1 MLFIIYD
8 TVSFNGRCADNA
20 DKHVY
25 DYVYKSGELIAEQFR
40 TSKITT

>member
-1 MLFIIYD
+1 MLIIYD

-20 DKHVY
+20 DKRVY
-25 DYVYKSGELIAEQFR
+25 KLVYKSGELIAEQFR